1 MSNTTHG
8 STSTGHND
16 KSTDGS
22 TVGALHGLVPAA
34 TWRSIDL
41 MATATIGVVFGVAY
55 WGWSSAYTALSSPL
69 SGFLGS
75 SIGLLGGPW
84 LIAGVVGGLVIRK
97 PGAALFAELIAAAVE
112 ALLGNEWGW
121 ATLISGSL
129 QGLGVE
135 VALAIFL
142 FRRFGWPVAML
153 GGALAALFEF
163 GYEWHAY
170 WQDVSTSFRVAYVL
184 FFMLSGA
191 VVAGLGGWALTRA
204 LAATGAIDALPAGRE
219 AADRQAV

>member
-1 MSNTTHG
+1 MSNTTHE
-8 STSTGHND
+8 STHPVRSGP
-16 KSTDGS
+16 SG
-22 TVGALHGLVPAA
+22 PANVSPLA
-34 TWRSIDL
+34 RWRSIDL
-41 MATATIGVVFGVAY
+41 MATAVIGVVFGVAY
-55 WGWSSAYTALSSPL
+55 WGWSSAYTALSTPVA
-69 SGFLGS
+69 GFIGPS
-75 SIGLLGGPW
+75 VGLLGGPW
-84 LIAGVVGGLVIRK
+84 LLAGVVGGLVVRR
-97 PGAALFAELIAAAVE
+97 PGAALFAEMLAAAVE

-153 GGALAALFEF
+153 GGALAATFEF
-163 GYEWHAY
+163 CYEWHAY
-170 WQDVSTSFRVAYVL
+170 WQGTTLDFKLGYWG
-184 FFMLSGA
+184 FFVLSGA

-219 AADRQAV
+219 AADRAST

>member
-1 MSNTTHG
+1 L
-8 STSTGHND
+8 
-16 KSTDGS
+16 
-22 TVGALHGLVPAA
+22 AR
-34 TWRSIDL
+34 WRSIDL
-41 MATATIGVVFGVAY
+41 MATAVIGVVFGVAY
-55 WGWSSAYTALSSPL
+55 WGWSSAYTALSTPVA
-69 SGFLGS
+69 GFIGPS
-75 SIGLLGGPW
+75 VGLLGGPW
-84 LIAGVVGGLVIRK
+84 LLAGVVGGLVVRR
-97 PGAALFAELIAAAVE
+97 PGAALFAEMLAAAVE

-153 GGALAALFEF
+153 GGALAATFEF
-163 GYEWHAY
+163 CYEWHAY
-170 WQDVSTSFRVAYVL
+170 WQGTTLDFKFGYWG
-184 FFMLSGA
+184 FFVLSGA

-219 AADRQAV
+219 AADRAST